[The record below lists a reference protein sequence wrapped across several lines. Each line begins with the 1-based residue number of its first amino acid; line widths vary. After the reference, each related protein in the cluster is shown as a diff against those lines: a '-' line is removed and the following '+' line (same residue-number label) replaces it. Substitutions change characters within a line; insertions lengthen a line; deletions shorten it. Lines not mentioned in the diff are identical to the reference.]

1 MLVVFGAAL
10 ATSLAPSPAWGAAP
24 ESGPA
29 PANGTAAGTP
39 SYGAL
44 ADLLD
49 NAASRDALIQQLRE
63 LAKSAPAAS
72 APASGGLPAE
82 AGEQTFSRRIANTTQ
97 AFLEGVVEDFR
108 DAVVAFQTLGRGEGV
123 RGVTL
128 EEWIEALVSLGIVIA
143 ATVLAYALFRLM
155 ASRIY
160 ARIDRW
166 VAAQLALNSPSGS
179 AATLHTGNFGWYFG
193 KLYRYLVAMFG
204 ALLIDIGVI
213 LLAGVVGYAVG
224 VWRAGTGG
232 LAVLDSMFVN
242 AFLAVEI
249 AKALVRVVFATRYQH
264 LRLLTMADDIAIYW
278 NAWLAHLI
286 SWTGYGI
293 LIAVPLLKAMFS
305 AAIGQLI
312 GLLLMVGVYIYAVR
326 VIWRNRKLLR
336 DRLERRANL
345 ASTAFFS
352 TLIRMLARIW
362 HLLAIGYFTVLLV
375 VSQIAPESALPFM
388 ARATG
393 QSLIAIAIGLILSTL
408 MSIVLAQRIR
418 LSDSMRTRLPM
429 LEKRVNAYVPATI
442 KALRTLILVCVVLV
456 VLDAWGAF
464 NLPQWLA
471 SESGS
476 RTLGTLVHVGIILL
490 IAALMWTVIA
500 SIIEHRLSTTSGQ
513 GAPSARERTLLAL
526 FRNAALIV
534 IVTMTILIVLSQIGI
549 NIAPLIAGAGV
560 VGLAIGF
567 GAQKLVQDIIT
578 GIFIQL
584 ENGMNQN
591 DVVEAA
597 GVFGTVEKITIRSVG
612 IRTLDGG
619 YHLIPFSSVDT
630 VVNHMRDF
638 SYHLGEYTIA
648 HRESVD
654 DAIFH
659 LERAFDE
666 LKQDTVLAP
675 EIMEDMTVAGVTS
688 LNERGFTIRVL
699 IKTTPGMQWA
709 IQRAYN
715 RLVKK
720 HFNAAN
726 IELPYPHTV
735 VYFGQDKNGSAVQ
748 PEHYP
753 AGDAPGAGQMPHV
766 LPSANVQ
773 DSKEALGNELD
784 TVVDDEGKPKSER
797 IGEDKPTR

>member
-1 MLVVFGAAL
+1 VVSSPRHHHSPPFFARLCQTVPWQSWLAMLVVFGAAL
-10 ATSLAPSPAWGAAP
+10 ATSLAPSPAWGAAA
-24 ESGPA
+24 ESA
-29 PANGTAAGTP
+29 PAADASASSTATAASAKSVTSADLVPTNGTAAGTP

-49 NAASRDALIQQLRE
+49 NAASRDALIAQLRE

-72 APASGGLPAE
+72 TATDASKPAANAPTSGGLPAE

-97 AFLEGVVEDFR
+97 AFLEDVVEDFR

-123 RGVTL
+123 HGVTL
-128 EEWIEALVSLGIVIA
+128 EEWIEALTSLGIVIA
-143 ATVLAYALFRLM
+143 ATMLAYALFRLL

-166 VAAQLALNSPSGS
+166 VAVQLALNSPSRS
-179 AATLHTGNFGWYFG
+179 AVAASTTATAAEKTTTSASATHVPSAPSHTGDFGWYFG
-193 KLYRYLVAMFG
+193 KLYRCLVAMFG

-213 LLAGVVGYAVG
+213 VMAGIAGYAVG
-224 VWRAGTGG
+224 LWSAGTGG

-393 QSLIAIAIGLILSTL
+393 QSLIAIAVGLILSTL

-418 LSDSMRTRLPM
+418 LSDSLRTRLPM

-442 KALRTLILVCVVLV
+442 KALRTLILACVVLV

-476 RTLGTLVHVGIILL
+476 RSLGTIIHVGIILL

-500 SIIEHRLSTTSGQ
+500 SIIEHRLSQSDGRGQ

-534 IVTMTILIVLSQIGI
+534 IVTMTILMVLLSQIGI
-549 NIAPLIAGAGV
+549 
-560 VGLAIGF
+560 
-567 GAQKLVQDIIT
+567 
-578 GIFIQL
+578 
-584 ENGMNQN
+584 
-591 DVVEAA
+591 DV
-597 GVFGTVEKITIRSVG
+597 S
-612 IRTLDGG
+612 
-619 YHLIPFSSVDT
+619 
-630 VVNHMRDF
+630 
-638 SYHLGEYTIA
+638 
-648 HRESVD
+648 HR
-654 DAIFH
+654 
-659 LERAFDE
+659 
-666 LKQDTVLAP
+666 
-675 EIMEDMTVAGVTS
+675 
-688 LNERGFTIRVL
+688 
-699 IKTTPGMQWA
+699 
-709 IQRAYN
+709 
-715 RLVKK
+715 
-720 HFNAAN
+720 
-726 IELPYPHTV
+726 
-735 VYFGQDKNGSAVQ
+735 
-748 PEHYP
+748 
-753 AGDAPGAGQMPHV
+753 
-766 LPSANVQ
+766 
-773 DSKEALGNELD
+773 
-784 TVVDDEGKPKSER
+784 
-797 IGEDKPTR
+797 